1 MYPGVG
7 TFVLIRPTQ
16 TFYER
21 IKLVSLC
28 RTVGSTLFDMWRR
41 SSYTHPGGCGGSCR
55 FSPIGL
61 RPTFQRSGEFCH
73 KVVHLLCAMEQAL
86 QPLGRFPLLRR
97 AAAPSPDVAVLCVVR
112 QGFAP
117 KVHVESKVLG
127 LNQKSVVRNSE
138 TSIPNA
144 VEKTSATTE
153 PDHVVVRVESELERL
168 SVGQFD
174 GEFSI
179 IILIEVPAKR
189 AIADTHSIIASF

>member
-1 MYPGVG
+1 MVASRIFNLSLMGRYPTSGLIALSSLTKVIRK
-7 TFVLIRPTQ
+7 FRVSSKFISSKVLNPCCTPEAKVLKVITLLVLRV
-16 TFYER
+16 
-21 IKLVSLC
+21 KLLV
-28 RTVGSTLFDMWRR
+28 TVSTLFFRTEP
-41 SSYTHPGGCGGSCR
+41 SIT
-55 FSPIGL
+55 
-61 RPTFQRSGEFCH
+61 
-73 KVVHLLCAMEQAL
+73 
-86 QPLGRFPLLRR
+86 R
-97 AAAPSPDVAVLCVVR
+97 AAIALCSEAWLMNR
-112 QGFAP
+112 GFAP